1 MIEGFTIKNK
11 KTNTAVQAAA
21 NKSAANGTTITDN
34 RSSIIPAVENS
45 NGMVTRNSRSQN
57 LSLHHNSIVPVAQLT
72 KRKKRRNSDGAWT
85 PRNAGKG
92 TGRAGA
98 GNQDMN
104 TVNSLSWQNVLG
116 TAYSV
121 ADNLSLGA
129 LGDTVDLGS
138 QMLATNKDDTWKEA
152 ASRRAKAAGRWGLR
166 MAGRAAV
173 AYMGGAPATA
183 GAILPWMAG
192 KGLPWM
198 LGATAA
204 RHAYPAVTDRIAAG
218 VATNE
223 PEDQQSVVEKLT
235 RRYYSVVHGEEINTS
250 GWQDV
255 GASKGGSRNN
265 NYVMDKT
272 SASDQAGGIRHNTN
286 RLMSRQWTHLVG
298 DSLGGESER
307 DNLTAASHGANIAMT
322 PGEESLAEARRSKQ
336 NAQVKT
342 TAFERTGLPVARGL
356 NFQGSVDGKSRFN
369 QNIDAARWPVTK
381 AEQARLRRATSG
393 NSWLPSV
400 VGELIPRLSDW
411 WGKK

>member
-1 MIEGFTIKNK
+1 
-11 KTNTAVQAAA
+11 
-21 NKSAANGTTITDN
+21 
-34 RSSIIPAVENS
+34 
-45 NGMVTRNSRSQN
+45 
-57 LSLHHNSIVPVAQLT
+57 
-72 KRKKRRNSDGAWT
+72 
-85 PRNAGKG
+85 
-92 TGRAGA
+92 
-98 GNQDMN
+98 MN

-116 TAYSV
+116 TAYSA
-121 ADNLSLGA
+121 ADNLTLGA
-129 LGDTVDLGS
+129 LSDTVDLGS
-138 QMLATNKDDTWKEA
+138 QMLATNKDDTWGQA
-152 ASRRAKAAGRWGLR
+152 ASRRAGAAARWGLR
-166 MAGRAAV
+166 MAGRGAV

-223 PEDQQSVVEKLT
+223 PKGQQSLGEKLT
-235 RRYYSVVHGEEINTS
+235 RGYYRVVHGEEINTS

-255 GASKGGSRNN
+255 GASTGGSRNN
-265 NYVMDKT
+265 NYIMDKT

-322 PGEESLAEARRSKQ
+322 PGEESLASAH

-342 TAFERTGLPVARGL
+342 TAFERTDLPVARGL
-356 NFQGSVDGKSRFN
+356 NFQGRAGGKSRFN

-381 AEQARLRRATSG
+381 AEQARLRRATKG

-400 VGELIPRLSDW
+400 ISESIPWLSDW
-411 WGKK
+411 WGK